1 MFLQKKIIIMLAMIE
16 YSILAVFECIIY
28 YFNNPVLES
37 QN

>member
-1 MFLQKKIIIMLAMIE
+1 MFLQKKIIIMLTMIE
-16 YSILAVFECIIY
+16 YSY